1 MKKIAGTLR
10 LSLAQ
15 YRELAAFAQ
24 LSSDLDKGTKAQLDR
39 GQRMV
44 ELLKQPQYQ
53 PMTNEDQV
61 SVLWAATNGYLDGV
75 AVPAIRKFEV
85 EFLQFLK
92 SKYSN
97 VVTGLR
103 DRKELTEEIV
113 SGLRKA
119 ADEFKGLFS
128 AK

>member
-1 MKKIAGTLR
+1 LR

-24 LSSDLDKGTKAQLDR
+24 LSSDLDKATKAQLDR
-39 GQRMV
+39 GQQMV

-53 PMTNEDQV
+53 PMSMEDQV
-61 SVLWAATNGYLDGV
+61 AVIWAATNGYLDGV
-75 AVPAIRKFEV
+75 PVSAIRQFEI

-92 SKYSN
+92 GKYAT
-97 VVTGLR
+97 VVSGLR

-113 SGLRKA
+113 AGLKKA
-119 ADEFKGLFS
+119 VEEFKGLFS
-128 AK
+128 VK